1 MIRKEDVA
9 LEPTARGLRTG
20 VYMGWD
26 GDSSDALPR
35 RARARDR
42 SRHRPPPSIA
52 IRGTRILFMVEGCGW
67 TEVDGVRYD
76 WKPWDAIHIPAWSW
90 HRHGNDGDKPGALH
104 ELLVRADA
112 LDARHEP
119 HRGRAATSPSP
130 ACRRARR
137 SRAASPGDDPY
148 ARRLRRLATETKKR
162 RSGRIHTP
170 YDEQEILATPRG
182 TRTKFLDD
190 RAIGNEAS
198 GLTQVMIQFAPGKTQ
213 SLHRHPGEAWLY
225 VVEGHGHSFMGTAP
239 DKGEHHRWKKGDLI
253 IVDHFLWHQHFN
265 DDPKNQC
272 RLVRV
277 HMFDSILETMRALM
291 DPMVLFEEAEDTL
304 AVDAGA
310 LADPVA
316 RRQAAGRV
324 MDRRAHRPAA
334 RACSRCTCCPP
345 STTTATG
352 TPSSSRAR

>member
-1 MIRKEDVA
+1 MSTKTQTTTTHYHIQKKRRKEFLEEWRNYRQSVIRKDDVV
-9 LEPTARGLRTG
+9 LVPTARGLRTG

-26 GDSSDALPR
+26 GDRPTRCLDALVHEVDPGKTTTIH
-35 RARARDR
+35 
-42 SRHRPPPSIA
+42 RHSWDA
-52 IRGTRILFMVEGCGW
+52 ILFMVEGSGW

-76 WKPWDAIHIPAWSW
+76 WKAWDAIHIPAWSW
-90 HRHGNDGDKPGALH
+90 HRHGNDGARPGRFMSYSSEPTLWTLGMSLIEDAGHTPFGKLPPKPAFSG
-104 ELLVRADA
+104 
-112 LDARHEP
+112 
-119 HRGRAATSPSP
+119 GI
-130 ACRRARR
+130 
-137 SRAASPGDDPY
+137 PGDDPY
-148 ARRLRRLATETKKR
+148 ARRLRRLDVEAKKR

-182 TRTKFLDD
+182 TRTKFLND

-239 DKGEHHRWKKGDLI
+239 DKGEHHKWKEGDLI
-253 IVDHFLWHQHFN
+253 VVDHYLWHQHFN

-291 DPMVLFEEAEDTL
+291 DPVVLFEEAEDTL
-304 AVDAGA
+304 LSAQEVSQIQWPD
-310 LADPVA
+310 
-316 RRQAAGRV
+316 
-324 MDRRAHRPAA
+324 DRRKDER
-334 RACSRCTCCPP
+334 
-345 STTTATG
+345 
-352 TPSSSRAR
+352 